1 MATGAAKL
9 GQGGSA
15 APASAGWLPRAAVS
29 MLPPIDTDD
38 QDRDLLTRALRFEA
52 AALASIHDR
61 YFRQVFRYLLLRT
74 GDQHLA
80 EDLAGE
86 VFVRFMEALGKAAR
100 PPDSLRGWLFGVAA
114 HVWADQQRRS
124 FRQTRLAPRVE
135 TAPAAAPQPEQ
146 AAEHADMAQRLVAAM
161 EGLTPERREVLSLRF
176 VGELP
181 IRDVALSLGK
191 TEGAVKQLQARAVA
205 TLGRLMSG
213 EG

>member
-1 MATGAAKL
+1 
-9 GQGGSA
+9 
-15 APASAGWLPRAAVS
+15 

-38 QDRDLLTRALRFEA
+38 GDRELLGRALRFES
-52 AALASIHDR
+52 AALATIHDR
-61 YFRQVFRYLLLRT
+61 YFRQVFRYLLLRS
-74 GDQHLA
+74 GDTHLA

-86 VFVRFMEALGKAAR
+86 VFVRFLEAMGKAAR

-114 HVWADQQRRS
+114 HVWADHQRRA
-124 FRQTRLAPRVE
+124 FRHGRLAPRVD
-135 TAPAAAPQPEQ
+135 TRPAEAAQPEQ
-146 AAEHADMAQRLVAAM
+146 ADMADRLVTAM
-161 EGLTPERREVLSLRF
+161 AGLTEEQREVLSLRF

-205 TLGRLMSG
+205 ALGRLLSG